1 MGDREGLRI
10 LAVKH
15 QWFDA
20 TLCIQEE
27 IEQNIGMPV
36 SIDYIGDEWEMY
48 EESKRLITPR
58 ESAYDLFM
66 VDSIWIY
73 EYAARGM
80 LASLDELCAAY
91 GIPEDYDFSDLV
103 PQYVEHF
110 CRVNDTLYLLPLAG
124 HTNFLA
130 YREDLFEE
138 LCLVPPATQDE
149 LLACAKAITRNGMYG
164 ITLRGKGFELAYTYM
179 LFLYPLGG
187 KVLDGECRPC
197 LLQPEALVALEYLVE
212 LWRYTPPDVMDY
224 SFPQMAASFQNGSA
238 AMYADA
244 SVGAILVHRCP
255 IAGLFGYA
263 PAPRGTEL
271 KTSVAGW
278 GIGIPAA
285 STRKREALTWLLSVT
300 GKEHAKRIFRA
311 GRDPIRLSTLGDES
325 LRQEYPFLEVI
336 EYSLRHATPWFR
348 PPIPEFA
355 EVLDIL
361 GQELT
366 NVLGGEKTSQDGLQS
381 AQRRIVDLLERAGYR

>member
-1 MGDREGLRI
+1 MTMGDREGLRI

-27 IEQNIGMPV
+27 IEQNLGMPV
-36 SIDYIGDEWEMY
+36 SIDYIDDEWEMY
-48 EESKRLITPR
+48 EASKRLITER

-91 GIPEDYDFSDLV
+91 GIPEGYDFADLI

-138 LCLVPPATQDE
+138 LCLVPPATQEE
-149 LLACAKAITRNGMYG
+149 LLSCARALTGNGIYG

-179 LFLYPLGG
+179 LFLYPRGG
-187 KVLDGECRPC
+187 KVLDKECRPC
-197 LLQPEALVALEYLVE
+197 LLQPQAREALDYLVE

-224 SFPQMAASFQNGSA
+224 SFPQMAAAFQNGSA
-238 AMYADA
+238 AMYNDA
-244 SVGAILVHRCP
+244 SVGAILVHNCP

-263 PAPRGTEL
+263 PAPLGTEL

-285 STRKREALTWLLSVT
+285 SFRKKEALSWLLAVT
-300 GKEHAKRIFRA
+300 GKAHARRIFRA
-311 GRDPIRLSTLGDES
+311 GRDPIRLSTLSDES
-325 LRQEYPFLEVI
+325 LRREYPFLEVI
-336 EYSLRHATPWFR
+336 EKSLRHATPWFR
-348 PPIPEFA
+348 PPIPQFA
-355 EVLDIL
+355 EVLDAL
-361 GQELT
+361 GQEISK
-366 NVLGGEKTSQDGLQS
+366 VLEGEQTSQNGLQA
-381 AQRRIVDLLERAGYR
+381 AQRRITNLLG